1 MDLFNGRGR
10 KDSKERKPF
19 ITLKGS
25 FVAGAVA
32 LLFLTVGYQISLFVH
47 TASVAKIASDRDTPD
62 TVWVKDKSVASDGF
76 SSHSLSEPYT
86 DNSYHY
92 AGGDSDVA
100 DSRRFTGSGRFN
112 ADSKEVYGSR
122 GNEANSNGNDAG
134 SRGNEANSKGNGSN
148 GNPTVFARRSG
159 ANTHAAE
166 RVREKVGRRKVESFV
181 FNPNTVSVEE
191 LQRLG
196 FSLKQAAAIDNYR
209 MKGGSF
215 RRKSDFAKSFVVSDS
230 IYRRLEPYIK
240 IPLIDLNLADSAAFD
255 SLPGIGGYFA
265 SKMVS
270 YRKRLGGYSCKEQ
283 LMDIYHF
290 DREKYDAL
298 SDLVTV
304 DLKYVKPYPLW
315 TLPADSLSRH
325 PYIAS
330 MAVAKGIVMY
340 REHNPKSKW
349 TVSGLAE
356 AGVITSEQQHSIS
369 MLFIE
374 NVQ

>member
-1 MDLFNGRGR
+1 MDFWRRSENR
-10 KDSKERKPF
+10 KVRVSLDKTDGTITDWKERVSNHKVSKKLSF
-19 ITLKGS
+19 GMKGS
-25 FVAGAVA
+25 FVAGTVA

-47 TASVAKIASDRDTPD
+47 TASVAKIASDMDAPD
-62 TVWVKDKSVASDGF
+62 TVWVKDRSVASDGF
-76 SSHSLSEPYT
+76 SSNSLSESYT
-86 DNSYHY
+86 DYSGQYVD
-92 AGGDSDVA
+92 GDSDVA
-100 DSRRFTGSGRFN
+100 DS
-112 ADSKEVYGSR
+112 
-122 GNEANSNGNDAG
+122 
-134 SRGNEANSKGNGSN
+134 NGSN
-148 GNPTVFARRSG
+148 GNPTVFARTSG

-166 RVREKVGRRKVESFV
+166 RVREKVGRRKVESFD
-181 FNPNTVSVEE
+181 FNPNTVSVEN

-196 FSLKQAAAIDNYR
+196 FSPKQAAAIDNYR
-209 MKGGSF
+209 KKGGRF
-215 RRKSDFAKSFVVSDS
+215 KRKSDFAKSFVVSDS
-230 IYRRLEPYIK
+230 IYRRLEPYIV
-240 IPLIDLNLADSAAFD
+240 IPLLDLNLADSAAFD

-265 SKMVS
+265 SKMVA
-270 YRKRLGGYSCKEQ
+270 YRSRLGGYSCKEQ

-290 DREKYDAL
+290 DREKFDNL
-298 SDLVTV
+298 EDLVTV
-304 DLKYVKPYPLW
+304 NPKYVKPYPLW

-374 NVQ
+374 GVQ

>member
-1 MDLFNGRGR
+1 MDLFSGRGR
-10 KDSKERKPF
+10 KDSVERKPF

-25 FVAGAVA
+25 FVAGTVA

-47 TASVAKIASDRDTPD
+47 TASVAKIASDRDNPD
-62 TVWVKDKSVASDGF
+62 TVWVKDRSAALDGF
-76 SSHSLSEPYT
+76 SSNSLSESYT
-86 DNSYHY
+86 DNSCH
-92 AGGDSDVA
+92 
-100 DSRRFTGSGRFN
+100 
-112 ADSKEVYGSR
+112 
-122 GNEANSNGNDAG
+122 
-134 SRGNEANSKGNGSN
+134 
-148 GNPTVFARRSG
+148 NPTVFARKSG

-166 RVREKVGRRKVESFV
+166 KVREKVGRRKVESFV

-209 MKGGSF
+209 MKGGRF

-230 IYRRLEPYIK
+230 IYRRLDPYIK

-340 REHNPKSKW
+340 REHNPKNKW

-374 NVQ
+374 GVQ